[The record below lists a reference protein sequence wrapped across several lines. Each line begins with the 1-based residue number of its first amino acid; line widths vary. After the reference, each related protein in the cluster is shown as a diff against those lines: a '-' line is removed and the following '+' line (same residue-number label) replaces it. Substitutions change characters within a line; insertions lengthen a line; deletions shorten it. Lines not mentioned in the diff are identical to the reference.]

1 MEGGRL
7 LNLILRRIHLFLTLF
22 LLPWLLIYTVS
33 TIMLNHNSHLP
44 TLKHEFIV
52 ESETTYPGS
61 FEEGTDPSVMAL
73 ELLRHLGVEGAHQ
86 ENRRNSDGKL
96 VIFRL
101 DPVSLRRITYGPD
114 DGSLVVERRK
124 FSLRAI
130 LLGLHL
136 RSGYRHSYLIDD
148 AWAVSVDLVVAAL
161 IFWVISGL
169 WIWWEYKGTRRL
181 GVILTTGGLAVFIF
195 YVFAI

>member
-1 MEGGRL
+1 M
-7 LNLILRRIHLFLTLF
+7 ILRRIHLFLTMF
-22 LLPWLLIYTVS
+22 LTPWLLIYSVS
-33 TIMLNHNSHLP
+33 TIMFNHHSHLP
-44 TLKHEFIV
+44 TLKHEFIT

-61 FEEGTDPSVMAL
+61 FEEGTEPSEMAL
-73 ELLRHLGVEGAHQ
+73 ELLRHLDIEGAHQ
-86 ENRRNSDGKL
+86 ENLRKSDGKI

-101 DPVSLRRITYGPD
+101 DPVSLLRITYGPD

-124 FSLRAI
+124 FSIRAI

-136 RSGYRHSYLIDD
+136 RSGYRHSYLVDD
-148 AWAVSVDLVVAAL
+148 AWALSVDLVVVAL

-181 GVILTTGGLAVFIF
+181 GIILTAGGLAMFIF
-195 YVFAI
+195 FVFVI